1 MNTIQQSSFKHA
13 LTLIL
18 LFISI
23 VSTQAQNKLYSAKF
37 QEGEDYFNVQNFR
50 KALRSYLVA
59 DSVEPTHAD
68 AKYKIG
74 LCYLKTEYKLK
85 SLSYFESANKMA
97 PSKFDD
103 IQYLLGY
110 GYQLNLELDKA
121 LKEYNG
127 YREFLITQKESKEKT
142 RLYEELSKRISEC
155 KVGKELMAKPVNVEI
170 ANMGASINSKYVDY
184 TPVIS
189 ADEDMIMFTSRRKTT
204 TGGTYDEDNE
214 EYREDIYRSIK
225 ENDAWQSA
233 TNIGPPI
240 NTTENDATNN
250 LSPDGQKLLIFIDSK
265 GEGNIWES
273 KLNGE
278 EWSKPEK
285 LPAPI
290 NTKYHETSA
299 AYSYDGNTL
308 YFVSYRDGGMGGS
321 DIYYVTKDKNGAWGK
336 EAKNI
341 GAPINTAFDEES
353 IYMMPDG
360 RTMYFSSKG
369 HKTMGGFDIFKS
381 VMDSTG
387 KWSEPEN
394 IGYPINTSDDDET
407 FVMAASGKH
416 AYYTSVKKDGLGT
429 RDIYVI
435 NFVDAIKNSVTST
448 QADKNTVAEL
458 MKIAKDSSLVI
469 AKTVDANT
477 SNLTIIKGVIA
488 DAITNKPIGATI
500 TLTDNSKGGEEIAN
514 FQSNSKTGKYLVALP
529 SGKNY
534 GIDVKADGYLFHSE
548 NFEIPSAGGY
558 VEMSKA
564 IPMKDY
570 SVGNIIIMKNVF
582 YDSDK
587 STLRKESQTEL
598 NLLVKLLNDMPTMTI
613 EISSHTDNKGGEKYN
628 LELSEKRSESV
639 VAYLISKGIEGKR
652 LSSKGYG
659 FSKPIGSNES
669 ELGRQ
674 LNRRTE
680 FKILSK

>member
-1 MNTIQQSSFKHA
+1 M
-13 LTLIL
+13 
-18 LFISI
+18 
-23 VSTQAQNKLYSAKF
+23 
-37 QEGEDYFNVQNFR
+37 G
-50 KALRSYLVA
+50 
-59 DSVEPTHAD
+59 
-68 AKYKIG
+68 
-74 LCYLKTEYKLK
+74 TE
-85 SLSYFESANKMA
+85 
-97 PSKFDD
+97 
-103 IQYLLGY
+103 
-110 GYQLNLELDKA
+110 
-121 LKEYNG
+121 
-127 YREFLITQKESKEKT
+127 
-142 RLYEELSKRISEC
+142 
-155 KVGKELMAKPVNVEI
+155 
-170 ANMGASINSKYVDY
+170 INSKYVDY
-184 TPVIS
+184 SPVIS
-189 ADEDMIMFTSRRKTT
+189 ADEDMLMFTSRRQTT
-204 TGGTYDEDNE
+204 TGGTYDEYNE
-214 EYREDIYRSIK
+214 EYREDIYRSYK
-225 ENDAWQSA
+225 KSDKWETAS
-233 TNIGPPI
+233 NIGPPI
-240 NTTENDATNN
+240 NTSENDATIN

-278 EWSKPEK
+278 EWTKPEK
-285 LPAPI
+285 LPSPI
-290 NTKYHETSA
+290 NTKFHETSA

-321 DIYYVTKDKNGAWGK
+321 DIYYVTKEKNGAWSQQ
-336 EAKNI
+336 AKNI
-341 GAPINTAFDEES
+341 GAPINTPYDEES

-381 VMDSTG
+381 SLDSTG

-394 IGYPINTSDDDET
+394 IGYPINTADDDET

-416 AYYTSVKKDGLGT
+416 AYYTSVKKDGFGT

-435 NFVDAIKNSVTST
+435 NYIDVIKNTVATN
-448 QADKNTVAEL
+448 QVDKNNVAEL

-469 AKTVDANT
+469 AKNVDSKT

-500 TLTDNSKGGEEIAN
+500 TLTDNTKGGEEIAN

-587 STLRKESQTEL
+587 STLRKESTTEL
-598 NLLVKLLNDMPTMTI
+598 NLLVKLLTEMPKMTI

-628 LELSEKRSESV
+628 VELSEKRSESV
-639 VAYLISKGIEGKR
+639 VAYLISKGIEAKR

-659 FSKPIGSNES
+659 FSMPIGSNES